1 MEPDTEIARPGGH
14 EGRKEKMMD
23 NLDVCVKEAAEKG
36 ISYGKLMADKP
47 LPEPKN
53 PKEPNDGRAGTRICA
68 QCGKEFPIYNK
79 RPLKYCSPE
88 RRTAAAKDQAEAR
101 RARLEA
107 DAEDPAPV
115 KIVPVGTEVDGDLRA
130 KIRRYQKFSSR
141 LMDLLLELVEE
152 G

>member
-1 MEPDTEIARPGGH
+1 
-14 EGRKEKMMD
+14 MD

-36 ISYGKLMADKP
+36 VSYGKLMADKP
-47 LPEPKN
+47 LPE

-88 RRTAAAKDQAEAR
+88 CRAAAAKDQAEAR

-107 DAEDPAPV
+107 DAEDPAPDPAPVPIPEPAPV